1 MIQREKLFVKLNLLK
16 EKGQLPKSQCGS
28 HFLDFLHPLLAA
40 DVVVEQ
46 RSGAGRRLVVADH
59 SILHAFIGQ
68 NFPHIESSG
77 QSSQRILGVRRFRDS
92 KAFASNNP
100 EVVQVRAWQRNILFR
115 NDSVVDAVGK
125 THLHS
130 VFSFQV
136 GPLYTL
142 HDRCALI
149 EGPVM
154 FNTFERLGLDVPI
167 VIYGQGRLSKRLLN
181 WLADQPDA
189 KFSLLHLP
197 DYDPVGLHDFERIQG
212 RLGRRAHLYLPLN
225 LEELF
230 AKYSKRQLLEKRKS
244 QVLLGKVRHS
254 DSSDVQRVIGLI
266 DKHNAGLEQEALLI
280 ENNGQST
287 RGVQFVPGDP

>member
-1 MIQREKLFVKLNLLK
+1 
-16 EKGQLPKSQCGS
+16 
-28 HFLDFLHPLLAA
+28 
-40 DVVVEQ
+40 
-46 RSGAGRRLVVADH
+46 
-59 SILHAFIGQ
+59 
-68 NFPHIESSG
+68 
-77 QSSQRILGVRRFRDS
+77 
-92 KAFASNNP
+92 
-100 EVVQVRAWQRNILFR
+100 
-115 NDSVVDAVGK
+115 
-125 THLHS
+125 
-130 VFSFQV
+130 
-136 GPLYTL
+136 
-142 HDRCALI
+142 
-149 EGPVM
+149 M